1 MALAAGAGACV
12 EVRGGVD
19 FLLARGLELVLGLVV
34 LLLMVLLLLV
44 HGLRVRG
51 GWMVLLGSRGGRE
64 GCDVGLEVG
73 DLSRLRWRR
82 LVDGV
87 CFAGGGLGRGCCNLY
102 LG

>member
-1 MALAAGAGACV
+1 MAAGAGACV

-19 FLLARGLELVLGLVV
+19 FLLARGLKVVLRLVV
-34 LLLMVLLLLV
+34 LLLVVLLLLV
-44 HGLRVRG
+44 HGLRRSLV
-51 GWMVLLGSRGGRE
+51 VLLRRSGGRE

-73 DLSRLRWRR
+73 ELARLGWRR

-87 CFAGGGLGRGCCNLY
+87 CFAGGGLGRECCDLC